1 MKKHKHKV
9 KQLFVKPV
17 SHTNGDI
24 NVTPLVDVV
33 LVLLI
38 IFMVVTPL
46 LEKDIPVRTPDS
58 EKVEDVTNVPPDQ
71 IVVYVNRTGEMR
83 INSDHVGDEELVGR
97 LKALLDPKATV
108 DRVVFI
114 VAEDGCNYGKFV
126 HVLDG
131 ARTAGAEVL
140 GFATDKPDPAMFL

>member
-1 MKKHKHKV
+1 MRKHKA
-9 KQLFVKPV
+9 KQLFVRPS

-58 EKVEDVTNVPPDQ
+58 EKVEDITNVPQDQ
-71 IVVYVNRTGEMR
+71 IVVYVNRNGEMR
-83 INSDHVGDEELVGR
+83 LNTDKVAENDFVGR
-97 LKALLDPKATV
+97 LKVLLDPKASV
-108 DRVVFI
+108 DRIVFI

-126 HVLDG
+126 RILDN
-131 ARTAGAEVL
+131 AREAGAEVL
-140 GFATDKPDPAMFL
+140 GFATDRPDPAMFL